1 MPRTPLIARFALLA
15 FFPLV
20 VAAPAQTPAVAR
32 FEPANGSADAAAG
45 RTTLRVVFDRDM
57 DRKAGLTIM
66 QHPQGLPFPQAEA
79 QPDWAD
85 ARTLEFTAVLEAG
98 TEYGCVLNASG
109 SSKRFRDTEGNI
121 LPPTEWRFTVAGSL
135 PGEPVDAEAM
145 RAWNEHAVERLQRAI
160 LEQYSYRD
168 RTGTDWRER
177 FAQQRGDLLAAP
189 SRRQYTALAA
199 KLLAPARDPHLWF
212 QFLERIVGTHQT
224 GAQPNWN
231 PRLLAKLPGFT
242 QQNRNVVSA
251 RTDDGI
257 GYVAVATFDRKLRD
271 DVRAVQ
277 QVLADLRECKALILD
292 VRGNGG
298 GDENLAKE
306 IAAWFVDGERVY
318 AGHRFVDANAEGGFG
333 PVQQRTLTGNTAPE
347 QRFQGRVAV
356 LAGPVNL
363 SSCEAFL
370 LMMKQCERALLVGA
384 RSGGS
389 SGNPQPVQL
398 GEGVVLMVPSW
409 QALRPDGTCFE
420 GEGIA
425 PDVEV
430 AATAEQLKSRDP
442 VLAKAME
449 LLRQAR

>member
-1 MPRTPLIARFALLA
+1 
-15 FFPLV
+15 
-20 VAAPAQTPAVAR
+20 
-32 FEPANGSADAAAG
+32 
-45 RTTLRVVFDRDM
+45 
-57 DRKAGLTIM
+57 
-66 QHPQGLPFPQAEA
+66 
-79 QPDWAD
+79 
-85 ARTLEFTAVLEAG
+85 
-98 TEYGCVLNASG
+98 
-109 SSKRFRDTEGNI
+109 
-121 LPPTEWRFTVAGSL
+121 VAGSL
-135 PGEPVDAEAM
+135 PGEPVDAAAM
-145 RAWNEHAVERLQRAI
+145 RAFCEQALERLQQAI
-160 LEQYSYRD
+160 LERYSYRD
-168 RTGTDWRER
+168 RTGTNWRER

-189 SRRQYTALAA
+189 SRRQFTALAA

-212 QFLERIVGTHQT
+212 QFLERIVATHQT

-231 PRLLAKLPGFT
+231 PRLLPKLLPGFT
-242 QQNRNVVSA
+242 QQNRNVVSG

-271 DVRAVQ
+271 DVRALQ
-277 QVLADLRECKALILD
+277 QVLAGLRDCKALILD

-306 IAAWFVDGERVY
+306 IAAWFVDGEKVY
-318 AGHRFVDANAEGGFG
+318 AASRLVDASAEGGFG

-347 QRFQGRVAV
+347 QRFPGRVAV
-356 LAGPVNL
+356 LTGPVNL

-409 QALRPDGTCFE
+409 RALRPDGTCFE

-430 AATAEQLKSRDP
+430 AATAEQLKSHDP
-442 VLAKAME
+442 VLAKALE